1 MNALDS
7 DGNTPLM
14 CAVLFKRFKIL
25 ETWLKDKELV
35 KKVDLNLVNDE
46 GKTLLMLLLEH
57 SHLKMFRMFLHTAE
71 EGAKKSINKVDNDNN
86 TALLLASQMGK
97 WAFAKEILIN
107 KGLKIQGILKIT
119 NLFFNQITISIKL
132 QVIMKIQK
140 AQLMFIP

>member
-1 MNALDS
+1 
-7 DGNTPLM
+7 M

-46 GKTLLMLLLEH
+46 GKTLLMLFLEH

-119 NLFFNQITISIKL
+119 NLFFNQLTISIKL

-140 AQLMFIP
+140 VQLMFIP

>member
-1 MNALDS
+1 
-7 DGNTPLM
+7 M

-46 GKTLLMLLLEH
+46 GKTLLMLFLEH

-107 KGLKIQGILKIT
+107 KGLKIQGTYIKDKKPF
-119 NLFFNQITISIKL
+119 FFNQITISIKL

>member
-1 MNALDS
+1 
-7 DGNTPLM
+7 M

-46 GKTLLMLLLEH
+46 GKTLLMLFLEH

-86 TALLLASQMGK
+86 TALLLASKMGK

-132 QVIMKIQK
+132 
-140 AQLMFIP
+140 

>member
-1 MNALDS
+1 
-7 DGNTPLM
+7 M